1 MINNSEKALNIKGI
15 LKTIGPGILYAGAAI
30 GASHLVLSTRA
41 GANYSFT
48 LIWVIIL
55 INLFKYPFFEFSYRY
70 TAATGNSVLEG
81 YRKLGKWAIITF
93 LVLSFC
99 TAIVNF
105 AAVIKVTSDLA
116 AFIFHINLDSFVT
129 STILLIIILAMLFIG
144 KYALLDKVMKIMI
157 VVLAILTV
165 TAFFFALNRGSQVE
179 PGFIPPYLWDTAGLT
194 FMIMLMGWMPTP
206 IDASVWPS
214 VWAMAR
220 KKQTGYSP
228 SFKEYQIDFH
238 IGYIGSAVLAIFF
251 LGLGALVMYGTGK
264 HFSDN
269 GVAFSEQLVALYS
282 GSIGSWSTSIIA
294 IVVLITMFSTA
305 LTVIDGYPRSLEGSI
320 IQLFPSLE
328 KMSRKLYI
336 FWAIFLSIAAVII
349 IGIFTKDMVA
359 LLKFAT
365 VLSFLTAPVFAI
377 INYKIVTSSSFP
389 EELKPKKMAYS
400 AKLGRDHLSYR
411 VLHHFS
417 ILYFFLNHI
426 YRIYFSSY

>member
-1 MINNSEKALNIKGI
+1 MANDAKKALNLKGI

-55 INLFKYPFFEFSYRY
+55 INLFKYPFFEYSYRY
-70 TAATGNSVLEG
+70 TAATGKSVLEG

-105 AAVIKVTSDLA
+105 AAVIKITSDLA
-116 AFIFHINLDSFVT
+116 AFLFHINLKSFVT
-129 STILLIIILAMLFIG
+129 STGLLIIILLILFIG
-144 KYALLDKVMKIMI
+144 RYALLDKVMKVMI
-157 VVLAILTV
+157 AVLAILTV
-165 TAFFFALNRGSQVE
+165 TAFFFALNRGPQIE
-179 PGFIPPYLWDTAGLT
+179 PGFVPPYLWDTAGLT
-194 FMIMLMGWMPTP
+194 FIIMLMGWMPTP

-220 KKQTGYSP
+220 KKQTDYSP

-238 IGYIGSAVLAIFF
+238 IGYIGSAVLALFF

-264 HFSDN
+264 QFSDN
-269 GVAFSEQLVALYS
+269 GVVFSEQLVALYS
-282 GSIGSWSTSIIA
+282 GSIGSWSTTIIA

-305 LTVIDGYPRSLEGSI
+305 LTVIDGYPRSLEGSL

-328 KMSRKLYI
+328 KNGRKLYF
-336 FWAIFLSIAAVII
+336 FWTIFLSIAAVII
-349 IGIFTKDMVA
+349 IGFFTKNMVA
-359 LLKFAT
+359 LLQFAT
-365 VLSFLTAPVFAI
+365 ILSFLTAPVFAI
-377 INYKIVTSSSFP
+377 INYKVVTSKLFP
-389 EELKPKKMAYS
+389 DELKPKKW
-400 AKLGRDHLSYR
+400 LRLLSWAGIIFLIGVSIIFLLY
-411 VLHHFS
+411 VL
-417 ILYFFLNHI
+417 
-426 YRIYFSSY
+426 

>member
-1 MINNSEKALNIKGI
+1 MRDAKKALNLQGI

-41 GANYSFT
+41 GANYSFM

-70 TAATGNSVLEG
+70 TAATGSSVLEG

-93 LVLSFC
+93 FVLSFC

-116 AFIFHINLDSFVT
+116 AYLFHINLNSFVT
-129 STILLIIILAMLFIG
+129 STGLLIIILLILFIG
-144 KYALLDKVMKIMI
+144 RYAMLDKIMKVMIA
-157 VVLAILTV
+157 VLAILTV
-165 TAFFFALNRGSQVE
+165 TAFFFALNRGPQIE
-179 PGFIPPYLWDTAGLT
+179 PGFVPPYLWDTAGLT
-194 FMIMLMGWMPTP
+194 FIIMLMGWMPTP

-214 VWAMAR
+214 LWAMAR

-238 IGYIGSAVLAIFF
+238 IGYIGSAVLALFF
-251 LGLGALVMYGTGK
+251 LGLGALIMYGTGK
-264 HFSDN
+264 QFSDN
-269 GVAFSEQLVALYS
+269 GVVFSEQLVALYS
-282 GSIGSWSTSIIA
+282 ETIGSWSTTIIA

-305 LTVIDGYPRSLEGSI
+305 LTVIDGYPRSLEGSLT
-320 IQLFPSLE
+320 QLFPPLE

-349 IGIFTKDMVA
+349 IGLFTKDMLA

-365 VLSFLTAPVFAI
+365 ILSFLTAPIFAI
-377 INYKIVTSSSFP
+377 INYKIVNSKSFP
-389 EELKPKKMAYS
+389 EDFKPKKWL
-400 AKLGRDHLSYR
+400 KLLSWAG
-411 VLHHFS
+411 
-417 ILYFFLNHI
+417 ILFLIGFCII
-426 YRIYFSSY
+426 YLFYILF

>member
-1 MINNSEKALNIKGI
+1 MMNDTNKALNLKGI

-55 INLFKYPFFEFSYRY
+55 INLFKYPFFEYSYRY
-70 TAATGNSVLEG
+70 TAATGKSVLEG

-105 AAVIKVTSDLA
+105 AAVIKITSDLA
-116 AFIFHINLDSFVT
+116 AFLFHINLNSFAT
-129 STILLIIILAMLFIG
+129 STGLLIIILLILFIG
-144 KYALLDKVMKIMI
+144 RYALLDKVMKVMI
-157 VVLAILTV
+157 AVLAILTV
-165 TAFFFALNRGSQVE
+165 TAFFFALNRGPQIE
-179 PGFIPPYLWDTAGLT
+179 PGFVPPYLWDTAGLT
-194 FMIMLMGWMPTP
+194 FIIMLMGWMPTP

-238 IGYIGSAVLAIFF
+238 IGYIGSAALSLFF

-264 HFSDN
+264 QFSDN
-269 GVAFSEQLVALYS
+269 GVVFSEQLVALYS
-282 GSIGSWSTSIIA
+282 GSIGSWSTTIIG
-294 IVVLITMFSTA
+294 IVAMITMFSTA
-305 LTVIDGYPRSLEGSI
+305 LTVIDGYPRSLEGSF

-328 KMSRKLYI
+328 KKGRKLYF
-336 FWAIFLSIAAVII
+336 FWTIFLSIAAVII
-349 IGIFTKDMVA
+349 IGLFTKNMVT
-359 LLKFAT
+359 LLQFAT
-365 VLSFLTAPVFAI
+365 ILSFLTAPVFAI
-377 INYKIVTSSSFP
+377 INYKVVTSKLFP
-389 EELKPKKMAYS
+389 DELKPKKW
-400 AKLGRDHLSYR
+400 LRLLSWAGIIF
-411 VLHHFS
+411 LIGFS
-417 ILYFFLNHI
+417 IIFLLYVL
-426 YRIYFSSY
+426 

>member
-1 MINNSEKALNIKGI
+1 MMNDAKKDLNLKGI

-41 GANYSFT
+41 GANYSFM

-70 TAATGNSVLEG
+70 TAATGKSVLEG
-81 YRKLGKWAIITF
+81 YRKLGRWAIITF

-116 AFIFHINLDSFVT
+116 AFLFHINLSSFHT
-129 STILLIIILAMLFIG
+129 STGLLIIILLMLFIG
-144 KYALLDKVMKIMI
+144 RYSLLDKVMKVMIM
-157 VVLAILTV
+157 VLAIVTV
-165 TAFFFALNRGSQVE
+165 AAFFFALNRGSQIE

-194 FMIMLMGWMPTP
+194 FVIMLMGWMPTP

-214 VWAMAR
+214 LWAMER

-228 SFKEYQIDFH
+228 SFNEYQIDFH
-238 IGYIGSAVLAIFF
+238 IGYIGSAVLALFF
-251 LGLGALVMYGTGK
+251 LGLGALIMYGTGNQ
-264 HFSDN
+264 FSDN
-269 GVAFSEQLVALYS
+269 GVVFSEQLVALYS
-282 GSIGSWSTSIIA
+282 GSIGSWSTTIIA

-320 IQLFPSLE
+320 VQLFPSLE
-328 KMSRKLYI
+328 QKSRILYI

-349 IGIFTKDMVA
+349 IGLFTKDMVA

-365 VLSFLTAPVFAI
+365 ILSFLTAPVFAI
-377 INYKIVTSSSFP
+377 INYKIVTSKHFP
-389 EELKPKKMAYS
+389 EDLKPKKWL
-400 AKLGRDHLSYR
+400 KLLSWAG
-411 VLHHFS
+411 
-417 ILYFFLNHI
+417 IFFLLGFSAL
-426 YRIYFSSY
+426 YLIYFLF

>member
-1 MINNSEKALNIKGI
+1 MANDAKKALNLKGI

-55 INLFKYPFFEFSYRY
+55 INLFKYPFFEYSYRY
-70 TAATGNSVLEG
+70 TAATGKSVLEG

-105 AAVIKVTSDLA
+105 AAVIKITSDLA
-116 AFIFHINLDSFVT
+116 AFLFHINLNSFVT
-129 STILLIIILAMLFIG
+129 STGLLIIILLILFIG
-144 KYALLDKVMKIMI
+144 RYALLDKVMKVMI
-157 VVLAILTV
+157 AVLAILTV
-165 TAFFFALNRGSQVE
+165 TAFFFALNRGPQIE
-179 PGFIPPYLWDTAGLT
+179 PGFVPPYLWDTAGLT
-194 FMIMLMGWMPTP
+194 FIIMLMGWMPTP

-220 KKQTGYSP
+220 KKQTDYSP

-238 IGYIGSAVLAIFF
+238 IGYIGSAVLALFF

-264 HFSDN
+264 QFSDN
-269 GVAFSEQLVALYS
+269 GVVFSEQLVALYS
-282 GSIGSWSTSIIA
+282 GSIGSWSTTIIA

-305 LTVIDGYPRSLEGSI
+305 LTVIDGYPRSLEGSL

-328 KMSRKLYI
+328 KNGRKLYF
-336 FWAIFLSIAAVII
+336 FWTIFLSIAAVII
-349 IGIFTKDMVA
+349 IGFFTKNMVA
-359 LLKFAT
+359 LLQFAT
-365 VLSFLTAPVFAI
+365 ILSFLTAPVFAI
-377 INYKIVTSSSFP
+377 INYKVVTSKLFP
-389 EELKPKKMAYS
+389 DELKPKKW
-400 AKLGRDHLSYR
+400 LRLLSWAGIIFLIGVSIIFLLY
-411 VLHHFS
+411 VL
-417 ILYFFLNHI
+417 
-426 YRIYFSSY
+426 

>member
-1 MINNSEKALNIKGI
+1 MIKNTKKALNLKGV
-15 LKTIGPGILYAGAAI
+15 LKTIGPGILFAGAAI

-70 TAATGNSVLEG
+70 TAATGSSVLEG

-93 LVLSFC
+93 LVLSCC

-105 AAVIKVTSDLA
+105 AAVIKVTSDLT
-116 AFIFHINLDSFVT
+116 AFIFHIDLNPFAMS
-129 STILLIIILAMLFIG
+129 IGLLIVILTMLFIG
-144 KYALLDKVMKIMI
+144 RYALLDKVMKIMI
-157 VVLAILTV
+157 VILAILTV
-165 TAFFFALNRGSQVE
+165 TAFFFALNRGSRIE

-194 FMIMLMGWMPTP
+194 FIIMLMGWMPTP

-238 IGYIGSAVLAIFF
+238 IGYIGSAVLALFF
-251 LGLGALVMYGTGK
+251 LGLGALVMYGTGN

-269 GVAFSEQLVALYS
+269 GVAFSEQLIALYS
-282 GSIGSWSTSIIA
+282 GSIGSWSTTIIA

-328 KMSRKLYI
+328 RISRKLYI
-336 FWAIFLSIAAVII
+336 FWAIFLSVAAVII
-349 IGIFTKDMVA
+349 IGFFTKNMVA
-359 LLKFAT
+359 LLQFAT

-377 INYKIVTSSSFP
+377 INYKIVTSKSFP
-389 EELKPKKMAYS
+389 KEFKPKKWLIM
-400 AKLGRDHLSYR
+400 LSWAGIIFLIGVCIIFLFY
-411 VLHHFS
+411 VL
-417 ILYFFLNHI
+417 L
-426 YRIYFSSY
+426 

>member
-1 MINNSEKALNIKGI
+1 MNNSKKALNIKGI

-48 LIWVIIL
+48 LIWIIIL

-129 STILLIIILAMLFIG
+129 SAILLIIILAILFIG

-157 VVLAILTV
+157 VILAILTV

-194 FMIMLMGWMPTP
+194 FIIMLMGWMPTP
-206 IDASVWPS
+206 MDASVWPS

-238 IGYIGSAVLAIFF
+238 IGYVGSAVLALFF
-251 LGLGALVMYGTGK
+251 LGLGALVMYGTGN

-269 GVAFSEQLVALYS
+269 GVAFSEQLIALYS
-282 GSIGSWSTSIIA
+282 GSIGNWSTTIIA

-305 LTVIDGYPRSLEGSI
+305 LTVIDGYPRSLEGSL

-328 KMSRKLYI
+328 KMSRKIYI
-336 FWAIFLSIAAVII
+336 FWTIFLSIAAIII
-349 IGIFTKDMVA
+349 IGYFTKNMLA
-359 LLKFAT
+359 LLRFAT

-377 INYKIVTSSSFP
+377 INYKIVTSKSFP
-389 EELKPKKMAYS
+389 EELKPNS
-400 AKLGRDHLSYR
+400 WLIILSWAGIIFLIGFGIIFLFY
-411 VLHHFS
+411 VLF
-417 ILYFFLNHI
+417 
-426 YRIYFSSY
+426 